1 MPEDILIS
9 IIDDDESVREAIR
22 ALVGSLGHKAVTFS
36 SAGLFLQSEVMAKTT
51 CLITDLQM
59 PGLNG
64 LELQEELQSRG
75 YRTPVIVITA
85 YSNEKHRTHALAA
98 GAVGFLSK
106 PFDAESLIEC
116 LNTAIKLRSSEAGE
130 SKLHGR

>member
-1 MPEDILIS
+1 MALKKMPEDILIS
-9 IIDDDESVREAIR
+9 IIDDDASVREAIR
-22 ALVGSLGHKAVTFS
+22 ALVQSLGHKAVTFS

-59 PGLNG
+59 SGLNG
-64 LELQEELQSRG
+64 LELQEELRSRG

-85 YSNEKHRTHALAA
+85 YSDEKRRTLAA
-98 GAVGFLSK
+98 GAAGFLSK

-116 LNTAIKLRSSEAGE
+116 LNTAIKLRSS
-130 SKLHGR
+130 